1 MPIRRLVPL
10 VLLLLLAA
18 ASAGA
23 GEAGLPRVL
32 LLATGGTIAGTANSN
47 SAMGYDAGRVPVE
60 DLVRAVPELADLAR
74 IAPEQVA
81 RVGSQDMTDE
91 IWLRLARRIEKAFRD
106 GEADAV
112 VITHGTDTLEE
123 TAFFL
128 EQVLP
133 SDRPVVLVGAM
144 RPAGARSADGPANLY
159 AAVQV
164 AASPQARGRGVLVVL
179 NDLIFESRGV
189 TKTHTTAL
197 QAFAAPDSGPVGSV
211 DPGSVRFLHP
221 PAAYPRPRFPATAPL
236 PRVDIVY
243 GHSNMTA
250 DPVREAV
257 TGGARGLVLAG
268 VGDGNTSQ
276 AALEALAAAA
286 KAGIPVVRSTRVGAG
301 LTNRNVEV
309 DDDALGFT
317 ASLDLNPQKAR
328 ILLQL
333 VIQSGVTDCREIQKA
348 FEVR

>member
-1 MPIRRLVPL
+1 MKIRCLVPL
-10 VLLLLLAA
+10 LLSILLAA
-18 ASAGA
+18 AAATA
-23 GEAGLPRVL
+23 GEMSPRVL
-32 LLATGGTIAGTANSN
+32 LLATGGTIAGASSANSPV
-47 SAMGYDAGRVPVE
+47 GYEAGRLPVE
-60 DLVRAVPELADLAR
+60 DLVRAVPELAGLAR
-74 IAPEQVA
+74 ISPEQVA
-81 RVGSQDMTDE
+81 RIGSQDMSDG
-91 IWLRLARRIEKAFRD
+91 IWLALARRIEKAFGD
-106 GEADAV
+106 DQADAV

-144 RPAGARSADGPANLY
+144 RPATARSADGPANLY
-159 AAVQV
+159 SAIQV
-164 AASPQARGRGVLVVL
+164 AVHPDARGRGVLVVM
-179 NDLIFESRGV
+179 NGEVFESRAV

-197 QAFAAPDSGPVGSV
+197 QAFQAPDAGPVGTV
-211 DPGSVRFLHP
+211 DPAAVRFLQP
-221 PAAYPRPRFPATAPL
+221 VAPYPRPRFAASAPL

-243 GHSNMTA
+243 GHSTMTA
-250 DPVREAV
+250 EPILEAV
-257 TGGARGLVLAG
+257 AGGAKGVVLAG

-286 KAGIPVVRSTRVGAG
+286 RKGNPVVRSTRVGAG
-301 LTNRNVEV
+301 FTNRNAEV
-309 DDDALGFT
+309 DDDALGFV

-333 VIQSGVTDCREIQKA
+333 LLQSGVRDPRRIQQA